1 MTWQKKQKTTVYIK
15 YVGKYFSAE
24 RLLTHK
30 CIMYKSFQ
38 KENGHLLFI
47 LSVYLIKESMYVHST

>member
-1 MTWQKKQKTTVYIK
+1 MTWQKTKNNRLYQICT
-15 YVGKYFSAE
+15 KYFSAE

-38 KENGHLLFI
+38 KENGHLIFI